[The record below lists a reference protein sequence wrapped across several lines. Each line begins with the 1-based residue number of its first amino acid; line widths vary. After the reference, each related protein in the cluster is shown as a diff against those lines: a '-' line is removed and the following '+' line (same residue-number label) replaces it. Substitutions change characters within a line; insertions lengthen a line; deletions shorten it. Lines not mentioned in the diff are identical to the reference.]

1 VYLQAGQLDQA
12 EAHFA
17 AVAAAA
23 DDDDDAD
30 APETTKAL
38 NAAFLASARGDWDTA
53 GTLLRGLVEQ
63 DDANYA
69 VRHRQTRRPCC

>member
-1 VYLQAGQLDQA
+1 MRSALGRVYLQAGQLDQA
-12 EAHFA
+12 ETHFA
-17 AVAAAA
+17 VVAA
-23 DDDDDAD
+23 DLS

-38 NAAFLASARGDWDTA
+38 NAAFLASARGEWDTA

-69 VRHRQTRRPCC
+69 VRLL